1 MPLMFDED
9 CDDTFARLGEALAAI
24 ALLRTDATSI
34 AAMHRGCHETVQHL
48 FKTAGIWAR
57 LRALYSVAYKNRK
70 VWGAFP
76 GELRDLRRFIAA
88 PFARGVE
95 TSIESLDRILLE
107 KMTIAALQDAD
118 ERLYGRTETT
128 HVGGAKIWSLDEHT
142 ARQWRTEKDS
152 PFRNFVAQMLRAER
166 LRPESNR
173 RRANPRA
180 RPRAV
185 SIRLES

>member
-95 TSIESLDRILLE
+95 TSIESLDRVLLE

-128 HVGGAKIWSLDEHT
+128 HFGWAKIWSLDEHT

-152 PFRNFVAQMLRAER
+152 PFRNLVAQMLRAER

-173 RRANPRA
+173 RRSNPRA

-185 SIRLES
+185 SIRLQT